1 MNLSTKYHNKI
12 DFIRGLFSLL
22 YYINMSYYD
31 HSEFLMNQ
39 RKESKLRLEQQQEK
53 WVKEQKNII
62 LGEIKQR
69 KGNQGDLN
77 KVYTKKEIAAI
88 KKEELKEIKEELRAE
103 QKKELKEAKLELE
116 QTIQRYKNQITMH
129 KNEFN
134 KTKKRLSKI
143 DKKTLDFIKEA
154 LEEKWEKQWGKS
166 QSSTRKNK

>member
-1 MNLSTKYHNKI
+1 
-12 DFIRGLFSLL
+12 
-22 YYINMSYYD
+22 MSYYD

-53 WVKEQKNII
+53 WAKEQKSII

-69 KGNQGDLN
+69 KGNQGDLH

-88 KKEELKEIKEELRAE
+88 KKAELKEIKEELLAE

-116 QTIQRYKNQITMH
+116 QTIQRYKNQITLH

-143 DKKTLDFIKEA
+143 DKNTLHFIKEE